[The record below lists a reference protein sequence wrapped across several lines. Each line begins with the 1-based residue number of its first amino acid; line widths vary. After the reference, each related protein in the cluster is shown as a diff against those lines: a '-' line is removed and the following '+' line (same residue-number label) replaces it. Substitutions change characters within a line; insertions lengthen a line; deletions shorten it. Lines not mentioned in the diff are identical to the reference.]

1 MARDKLTEYDA
12 TAANNT
18 VVGDVNLAENSALP
32 SDMNNAVREVM
43 SHLKE
48 FADGTNGINVLT
60 LADDDASASI
70 KFQAPSAVTAT
81 VTFTLPDGDGESGQ
95 TLVTNGSGTLAW
107 AAPYGNRNMVVNG
120 SMAVAQRGT
129 SFTSTGYTL
138 DRMQMLTANTD
149 NVAFTTTQSSTAPDG
164 FANSLKVDITTA
176 ETTLDSNELFR
187 LLYKAEG
194 QDLQQLNY
202 GSSAAI
208 SVTLSFYVRSNVTG
222 VYAVEFRL
230 NAAGTSTI
238 TKQYT
243 ISSANTWERK
253 TLTLPANTATAIDN
267 DNTNG
272 LEISFALA
280 AGSNFTTGA
289 LGTSWATTATASRY
303 AGHAANVMSST
314 SNEWYITGVQLEAG
328 EQATP
333 FEHRSFGDE
342 YNRCLRYTYVPRND
356 SVSAADGTTI
366 ANGEC
371 HSSSSGVYWADFPV
385 PMRDIPTLAVT
396 STAGAIEQGYHNGT
410 VTSHNV
416 TAMSYIATISGNLK
430 GCFSVGGASFS
441 GGEGAHCRYSTGNIA
456 DNIIVFSAEL

>member
-1 MARDKLTEYDA
+1 MSRARD
-12 TAANNT
+12 
-18 VVGDVNLAENSALP
+18 
-32 SDMNNAVREVM
+32 
-43 SHLKE
+43 
-48 FADGTNGINVLT
+48 FADLAGSADAGGIT
-60 LADDDASASI
+60 G
-70 KFQAPSAVTAT
+70 K
-81 VTFTLPDGDGESGQ
+81 
-95 TLVTNGSGTLAW
+95 
-107 AAPYGNRNMVVNG
+107 NMVVNG
-120 SMAVAQRGT
+120 SMAVSQRGT

-303 AGHAANVMSST
+303 AGHAVNVMSST
-314 SNEWYITGVQLEAG
+314 SNEWYITGVQLEVGSTATDFEHEPVGVTLEKAKRYYQRWENTGTDATSSKALGAG
-328 EQATP
+328 LWYTATSVLGSFRYDKEMRAAPTVVTSGTDFCKAYSPGAATP
-333 FEHRSFGDE
+333 RSGGSGLDNIGLASARFFFDVGTSRTAGDGA
-342 YNRCLRYTYVPRND
+342 YIQLN
-356 SVSAADGTTI
+356 
-366 ANGEC
+366 
-371 HSSSSGVYWADFPV
+371 SSGDF
-385 PMRDIPTLAVT
+385 LA
-396 STAGAIEQGYHNGT
+396 
-410 VTSHNV
+410 
-416 TAMSYIATISGNLK
+416 L
-430 GCFSVGGASFS
+430 
-441 GGEGAHCRYSTGNIA
+441 
-456 DNIIVFSAEL
+456 DAEL

>member
-1 MARDKLTEYDA
+1 MSK
-12 TAANNT
+12 AAE
-18 VVGDVNLAENSALP
+18 LAALIGSQSAL
-32 SDMNNAVREVM
+32 E
-43 SHLKE
+43 
-48 FADGTNGINVLT
+48 
-60 LADDDASASI
+60 
-70 KFQAPSAVTAT
+70 
-81 VTFTLPDGDGESGQ
+81 
-95 TLVTNGSGTLAW
+95 
-107 AAPYGNRNMVVNG
+107 NRNFIING
-120 SMAVAQRGT
+120 AMQVAQRGT

-194 QDLQQLNY
+194 HDLQQLNY

-243 ISSANTWERK
+243 INSANTWERK

-280 AGSNFTTGA
+280 AGSNFTTGS
-289 LGTSWATTATASRY
+289 LGTSWASTATASRY

-314 SNEWYITGVQLEAG
+314 SNEWLITGVQLEVG

-333 FEHRSFGDE
+333 FEHRSFADE
-342 YNRCLRYTYVPRND
+342 LVRCQRYYQAHGN
-356 SVSAADGTTI
+356 G
-366 ANGEC
+366 ANGL
-371 HSSSSGVYWADFPV
+371 SFSINDMPASIATDTTNITGKFFVKMMRAAPTMVIYSRNSTANKVSLVATGADY
-385 PMRDIPTLAVT
+385 AT
-396 STAGAIEQGYHNGT
+396 STFAPNVIG
-410 VTSHNV
+410 VTGFHVVSR
-416 TAMSYIATISGNLK
+416 
-430 GCFSVGGASFS
+430 S
-441 GGEGAHCRYSTGNIA
+441 GGSNLTKGDGLEYGYTA
-456 DNIIVFSAEL
+456 DAEL

>member
-1 MARDKLTEYDA
+1 MSKAAELA
-12 TAANNT
+12 ALIGSQTA
-18 VVGDVNLAENSALP
+18 LS
-32 SDMNNAVREVM
+32 
-43 SHLKE
+43 
-48 FADGTNGINVLT
+48 
-60 LADDDASASI
+60 
-70 KFQAPSAVTAT
+70 
-81 VTFTLPDGDGESGQ
+81 
-95 TLVTNGSGTLAW
+95 
-107 AAPYGNRNMVVNG
+107 NRNIIING
-120 SMAVAQRGT
+120 AMQVAQRGT

-194 QDLQQLNY
+194 HDLQQLNY
-202 GSSAAI
+202 GSSAAT

-243 ISSANTWERK
+243 INSANTWERK

-280 AGSNFTTGA
+280 AGSNFTTGS
-289 LGTSWATTATASRY
+289 LGTSWASTATASRY

-314 SNEWYITGVQLEAG
+314 SNEWLITGVQFELG

-333 FEHRSFGDE
+333 FEHRSYGETLARCKRYYDRSDEGDGNTVGWTVNSGGSGVT
-342 YNRCLRYTYVPRND
+342 YHFPYKYSTTMRAAPTLTYVSWVEDGFSNTVQFQRIGLSGANVY
-356 SVSAADGTTI
+356 SNADK
-366 ANGEC
+366 
-371 HSSSSGVYWADFPV
+371 AD
-385 PMRDIPTLAVT
+385 TNAYLL
-396 STAGAIEQGYHNGT
+396 GAI
-410 VTSHNV
+410 
-416 TAMSYIATISGNLK
+416 TA
-430 GCFSVGGASFS
+430 
-441 GGEGAHCRYSTGNIA
+441 
-456 DNIIVFSAEL
+456 DAEL